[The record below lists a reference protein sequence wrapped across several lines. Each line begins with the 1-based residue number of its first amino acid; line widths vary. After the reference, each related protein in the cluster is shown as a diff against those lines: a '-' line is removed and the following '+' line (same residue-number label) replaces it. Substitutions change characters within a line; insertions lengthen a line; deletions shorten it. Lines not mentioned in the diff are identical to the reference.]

1 MPMRLKFW
9 RETTSQNILMF
20 CFVLF
25 FCKKE
30 QIFAYIV
37 GDVVAIQ

>member
-9 RETTSQNILMF
+9 RETTSQNILI